1 MRIAAI
7 FLVVFLVWMNWKS
20 RTLDWNIVSVEL
32 RRWRLPQ
39 AIGALFMLH
48 AAFVLR
54 AARWR
59 LLTPSP
65 ISMKHSIEAV
75 FLGFTAIFFVGRF
88 GEVYR
93 AKLLA
98 ERANR
103 NLAFQL
109 MVLAW
114 ERAFDLL
121 GILAT
126 MSLLLSREAIAGPW
140 SERSGV
146 TPLTILLLLALAAL
160 IVLIGPR
167 VIDRISMMFP
177 RLSQGAAESSKPSI
191 LQSSMQAKMAA
202 SAYSLMLWL
211 AVAYA
216 YLLAARASGLD
227 LPFYAGIMLMSAS
240 LLGNVAPLPGNAAA
254 YPAIAS
260 LLVAVFRIPAEQ
272 SIAAA
277 TTIWFL
283 TQFAPVPVGLSLFLN
298 RIRKRR
304 SRSKDKSVETQ

>member
-1 MRIAAI
+1 MRVAAI
-7 FLVVFLVWMNWKS
+7 VLVVLLFWMNWKA

-32 RRWRLPQ
+32 RRWKLPE
-39 AIGALFMLH
+39 AIGALFVLH

-59 LLTPSP
+59 LLTTSP

-98 ERANR
+98 ERGNG

-109 MVLAW
+109 MMLAW

-121 GILAT
+121 GIIAT
-126 MSLLLSREAIAGPW
+126 VSLLLSREAIARPW
-140 SERSGV
+140 GERSGV
-146 TPLTILLLLALAAL
+146 TPLTIVLLLALAAL
-160 IVLIGPR
+160 VVLIGPR
-167 VIDRISMMFP
+167 AIDRISMIFP
-177 RLSQGAAESSKPSI
+177 WLGQGAVASPGSEI
-191 LQSSMQAKMAA
+191 LQSSIQAKMAA
-202 SAYSLMLWL
+202 SVYSLMLWL

-240 LLGNVAPLPGNAAA
+240 LLGNIAPLPGNAAA

-260 LLVAVFRIPAEQ
+260 LLVAVFGIPAEQ

-283 TQFAPVPVGLSLFLN
+283 TQFAPVPVGLCLYLQRL
-298 RIRKRR
+298 RIRRIR
-304 SRSKDKSVETQ
+304 STDKFIKTE